1 MSISKRMYGVEGF
14 QQSSTELT
22 LADIK
27 KLIPTKIKEY
37 KLIDQYK
44 RKDIYHLIYE
54 YKTDHKFFKLDLEQL
69 LAMNKEEAR
78 EYIIQEICV

>member
-14 QQSSTELT
+14 QAPSTELT

-27 KLIPTKIKEY
+27 KLIPTKLKDY

-44 RKDIYHLIYE
+44 RKNIYHLIYE
-54 YKTDHKFFKLDLEQL
+54 YKTDHKFFKLDLDEL
-69 LAMNKEEAR
+69 LTMGKEEAR
-78 EYIIQEICV
+78 EYIFQEVSV

>member
-14 QQSSTELT
+14 QAPSTELT

-27 KLIPTKIKEY
+27 KLIPTKLKDY

-44 RKDIYHLIYE
+44 RKNIYHLIYE
-54 YKTDHKFFKLDLEQL
+54 YKTDHKFFKLDLDEL
-69 LAMNKEEAR
+69 LTMGKEEAR
-78 EYIIQEICV
+78 EYIFQEVNV

>member
-14 QQSSTELT
+14 QAPSTELT

-27 KLIPTKIKEY
+27 KLIPTKLKDY

-44 RKDIYHLIYE
+44 RKNIYHLIYE
-54 YKTDHKFFKLDLEQL
+54 YKTDHKFFKLDLDEL
-69 LAMNKEEAR
+69 LTMEKEEAR
-78 EYIIQEICV
+78 EYIFQEVNV